1 MHGKSG
7 GNAFKTML
15 FDCFVPLP
23 SALVK
28 RDVYY
33 TVGGI
38 NGELQVA
45 EDYDLFLKVAKNG
58 NVIYTNTILSAY
70 RIHPENLSNREYWRI
85 FEESIKVVSQHA
97 STHRFFAKISSI
109 SWKGRYILATIRRTD
124 WPRFL
129 YLTVKPD
136 YIFGLLF
143 YVTLVRPCIY
153 ILRKSNKID

>member
-1 MHGKSG
+1 MCTTLLAGLMASCRLQKIMICSLKWQKM
-7 GNAFKTML
+7 ATL
-15 FDCFVPLP
+15 FTLTPYCQLIE
-23 SALVK
+23 
-28 RDVYY
+28 Y
-33 TVGGI
+33 T
-38 NGELQVA
+38 Q
-45 EDYDLFLKVAKNG
+45 K
-58 NVIYTNTILSAY
+58 
-70 RIHPENLSNREYWRI
+70 NLSNREYWRI